1 MHKPL
6 STTATEASPSGL
18 VAPRWHTAL
27 LVGLYLLVA
36 LVGTLI
42 QRQSGAVGAVPGV
55 HGRAASV
62 YLPMLLVQWG
72 IAFYVCRVGRSGS
85 ALRGLLGAPW
95 TGLRRALIDVALAAA
110 GWFAI
115 KAIELAWS
123 RLDAGGTAPAVTA
136 MLPHSPSE
144 ILWWVAVSVSVGF
157 CEEVVFRGYLMT
169 QFEAFTGRAVV
180 AVLLQA
186 AIFGLA
192 HAEQGPSSMA
202 RIALYGVG
210 FGALARWR
218 RSLYPGI
225 VCHVWTDLAS
235 GLLRA

>member
-6 STTATEASPSGL
+6 STTATDGPASDL

-36 LVGTLI
+36 VVGTLI
-42 QRQSGAVGAVPGV
+42 QGRGGAVGALPGA
-55 HGRAASV
+55 HGRVASL

-85 ALRGLLGAPW
+85 ALRGLLGARW
-95 TGLRRALIDVALAAA
+95 TGPRRAVIDLALAAA
-110 GWFAI
+110 GWVAI

-123 RLDAGGTAPAVTA
+123 RLGAGGTAPAVTA
-136 MLPHSPSE
+136 MLPHTPSE
-144 ILWWVAVSVSVGF
+144 CLWWVAVSVTVGF
-157 CEEVVFRGYLMT
+157 CEEVVFRGYLVT
-169 QFEAFTGRAVV
+169 QFAAFTGRAGV
-180 AVLLQA
+180 AVALQA

-192 HAEQGPSSMA
+192 HADQGASAMA
-202 RIALYGVG
+202 RIALYGLG
-210 FGALARWR
+210 LGALARWR

-235 GLLRA
+235 GLLRC